1 MFEENNTNEV
11 RLLSLSLGK
20 IYILV
25 TLYFAVKT
33 ILGENEQP
41 LRPGQG
47 QCFHVSEFLPI
58 KDSRSTKLFT
68 LTRTKYLVGEGGFEA
83 KAIISFAIIKLKVV
97 AEIGGKSSVSPVN
110 SSIFCTIHL
119 YNASSANDRRDKIPL

>member
-47 QCFHVSEFLPI
+47 QCFHNVDLAI

-83 KAIISFAIIKLKVV
+83 KAIISF
-97 AEIGGKSSVSPVN
+97 G
-110 SSIFCTIHL
+110 
-119 YNASSANDRRDKIPL
+119 RDYPFYVKGHQFS

>member
-1 MFEENNTNEV
+1 MFEENDTNEV

-47 QCFHVSEFLPI
+47 QCFHVSEFLRENNSQFLNVIGPSISKDIYRRNVDLAI

-83 KAIISFAIIKLKVV
+83 KAIISF
-97 AEIGGKSSVSPVN
+97 G
-110 SSIFCTIHL
+110 
-119 YNASSANDRRDKIPL
+119 RDYPFYVKGHQFF